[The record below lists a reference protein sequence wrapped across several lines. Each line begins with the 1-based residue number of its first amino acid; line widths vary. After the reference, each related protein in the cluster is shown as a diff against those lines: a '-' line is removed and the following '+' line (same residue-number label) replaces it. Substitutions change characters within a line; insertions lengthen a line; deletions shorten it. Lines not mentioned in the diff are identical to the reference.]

1 MADSGDD
8 GGRTS
13 EDREIERLQE
23 RCRRLASD
31 LSEAKR
37 LTASWKQSYT
47 RECDKNDAL
56 HGRLNE
62 WDAERRRL
70 AEANDA
76 LTGDLAL
83 QVSLVSHWQDSHRNV
98 CESHKRLEQEVV
110 DLHAENKRLLNEIG
124 GYMRANDEL
133 QRRVCDHA
141 DRCRSLET
149 IIELGSTMIDAQS
162 DIIEMLRGA
171 LEDDVQG
178 PAADRLSQLSE
189 SLGRLGGA
197 IIDLPTQAFGPHPR
211 RSS

>member
-1 MADSGDD
+1 MAVSGDD

-98 CESHKRLEQEVV
+98 CESHKRLEQEVI

-124 GYMRANDEL
+124 GYMKANARLERRIRERDAKIQAMAGCAEL
-133 QRRVCDHA
+133 A
-141 DRCRSLET
+141 SA
-149 IIELGSTMIDAQS
+149 MIDAQS
-162 DIIEMLRGA
+162 DTIEMQRQA
-171 LEDDVQG
+171 LEDDVRG